1 MNNILSKNVVFCL
14 IMVVFFPFSVIADD
28 KLEFETGIS
37 CISDLNPDGDI
48 LAVLVGLKLKERD
61 MPAVLDSKPVL
72 LKMNKKSSLNTY
84 QQLDDFYDYMAWRPA
99 HGNQLYYLTFER
111 IYDPNATNYLE
122 FEYEFSSKRFYKKGT
137 CNLLMVDADS
147 DDALQT
153 TVSTSLKD
161 DPKYYPDVMSYFD
174 WNPNGTILA
183 GLTINSKLYP
193 SDVGEFAV
201 SFDGGKT
208 SKSTGIKMHRH
219 PFWKNNHELYLMT
232 DHDHTIVK
240 VLRNGQDFKITET
253 LKIEDCQISLIG
265 VFQQKPVY
273 IAYPRKDEDG
283 NCLDKLR
290 RLFVGDRLIHE
301 TDNPKTTFLTFTDT
315 IAIEGDGRITIYDK
329 NLSVCHERY
338 WGQNT
343 DLLDFCPKTYVV
355 FLVRDW
361 KTILCYD
368 YTKKEEPHVLFSVD
382 MLNKAPIDTTD
393 KSG

>member
-1 MNNILSKNVVFCL
+1 M
-14 IMVVFFPFSVIADD
+14 
-28 KLEFETGIS
+28 
-37 CISDLNPDGDI
+37 
-48 LAVLVGLKLKERD
+48 
-61 MPAVLDSKPVL
+61 
-72 LKMNKKSSLNTY
+72 
-84 QQLDDFYDYMAWRPA
+84 
-99 HGNQLYYLTFER
+99 
-111 IYDPNATNYLE
+111 
-122 FEYEFSSKRFYKKGT
+122 
-137 CNLLMVDADS
+137 
-147 DDALQT
+147 
-153 TVSTSLKD
+153 
-161 DPKYYPDVMSYFD
+161 
-174 WNPNGTILA
+174 
-183 GLTINSKLYP
+183 
-193 SDVGEFAV
+193 
-201 SFDGGKT
+201 
-208 SKSTGIKMHRH
+208 
-219 PFWKNNHELYLMT
+219 
-232 DHDHTIVK
+232 K